1 MELEYCMMKY
11 KIQDLEQGY
20 YLKILGDHFII
31 NNKNKAKLIIN
42 NRKSNLSEF
51 IEIINLYEEEIKL
64 KMVLN
69 KNIYNKSYM
78 FKDCKNLFELSIKN
92 IPKYLNNNDI
102 KDEVYATNTNLG
114 TIQNYPENIEEFEL
128 FQNFE
133 IDENKFYFFDDINE
147 IFSEIKCM
155 KEISKEPSTIREYLK
170 KVEFPINYSN
180 LRHTFYNCPLLKSL
194 SDLSKWNINFV
205 TDISGIFCNCRLLT
219 SLPDISGWKTDNIT
233 DMSFIFY
240 NCNSLSSLPDISKW
254 NIDNVANMSCMFG
267 ECMSISS
274 LPDIS
279 KWNTD
284 NVKIMDR
291 MFDGCCS
298 ILFNHQKNK

>member
-92 IPKYLNNNDI
+92 IPEYLNNNDI
-102 KDEVYATNTNLG
+102 KDEVYAKIL
-114 TIQNYPENIEEFEL
+114 ILEL
-128 FQNFE
+128 FKIIQR
-133 IDENKFYFFDDINE
+133 
-147 IFSEIKCM
+147 
-155 KEISKEPSTIREYLK
+155 ISKNL
-170 KVEFPINYSN
+170 NYSKI
-180 LRHTFYNCPLLKSL
+180 LRSMKISSISLMILMKFFLKS
-194 SDLSKWNINFV
+194 
-205 TDISGIFCNCRLLT
+205 
-219 SLPDISGWKTDNIT
+219 
-233 DMSFIFY
+233 
-240 NCNSLSSLPDISKW
+240 
-254 NIDNVANMSCMFG
+254 NV
-267 ECMSISS
+267 
-274 LPDIS
+274 
-279 KWNTD
+279 
-284 NVKIMDR
+284 
-291 MFDGCCS
+291 
-298 ILFNHQKNK
+298 